1 MRLARATTL
10 ATVATIAM
18 AYLPG
23 AIARADDAKA
33 VDALNAPAK
42 VIQEKSKCWKGVLDA
57 YVAMSAPP
65 MKVGPTFNVL
75 AVWPGMADWSKAKE
89 WAAANGPMAKALLDA
104 QPAVAFCLPYGR
116 TSVPPVYV
124 EKGAFI
130 GIGDGLAVYE
140 SDVAYLKPLAVIN
153 TFVAVEMYRLGEE
166 KKYQEAFDLGI
177 AALKFLRKV
186 ADQHLLAEKVFA
198 MEAMCDVASVQRD
211 VLQTFL
217 ADVPAA
223 VVKKFA
229 LSGYAFI
236 HPTDGER
243 LRRIEMP
250 EGDRVLAEALIMQL
264 FDAQGQPDTVRFAA
278 TMGNLQA
285 SKEPLARFGA
295 GKRWAEIA
303 DIHGSLDSTRARLT
317 SIYDDWWRRWR
328 VRYYDGLLDN
338 PTVISRTNKMRYA
351 MVLAMAND
359 IQRLFALRQRLNA
372 EFNGTV
378 LAFGVVA
385 SYRDSGTWPGGID
398 RTYTQF
404 TMKRFDFD
412 PWDPAAGRWQYENLS
427 APRAIESDYGRLE
440 ISGGVLYARGAD
452 KEDGGAQK
460 STNDGL
466 TGDFVA
472 WPALRALSRSA
483 GGK

>member
-1 MRLARATTL
+1 MRLARARTL
-10 ATVATIAM
+10 ATVATIAL
-18 AYLPG
+18 ACLFSPT
-23 AIARADDAKA
+23 ARADDSKA

-42 VIQEKSKCWKGVLDA
+42 VIQEKSKSWKGVLDA
-57 YVAMSAPP
+57 YVAMSEPP

-89 WAAANGPMAKALLDA
+89 WAAANGSMAKALLDA
-104 QPAVAFCLPYGR
+104 QTTVAFSLPYGR

-130 GIGDGLAVYE
+130 GIGDGLTVYA
-140 SDVAYLKPLAVIN
+140 SDVAYLKPLALIN

-166 KKYQEAFDLGI
+166 KKFQEAFDLGI
-177 AALKFLRKV
+177 AALKFLRQV
-186 ADQHLLAEKVFA
+186 SDQHLLEEKVFA
-198 MEAMCDVASVQRD
+198 MEAMCDMASVQRD

-217 ADVPAA
+217 GDVPAP
-223 VVKKFA
+223 VVKKLA
-229 LSGYAFI
+229 LAGYAFI
-236 HPTDGER
+236 RPTDGER
-243 LRRIEMP
+243 LRRMEMP

-264 FDAQGQPDTVRFAA
+264 FDAQGQPDTAKFAA
-278 TMGNLQA
+278 TMGDLQA
-285 SKEPLARFGA
+285 RKEPLARFGA
-295 GKRWAEIA
+295 AKRWAEIA
-303 DIHGSLDSTRARLT
+303 DVHGSLDSTRARLT
-317 SIYDDWWRRWR
+317 GIYDDWWRRWR

-359 IQRLFALRQRLNA
+359 IQSVFALRQRLNA
-372 EFNGTV
+372 ELNGTV
-378 LAFGVVA
+378 LAFGLVA
-385 SYRDSGTWPGGID
+385 SYRDSGNWPGGID
-398 RTYTQF
+398 RTYTQY
-404 TMKRFDFD
+404 TIKRFDFD

-427 APRAIESDYGRLE
+427 SPRDIESDFGRLQ

-483 GGK
+483 SGK

>member
-10 ATVATIAM
+10 ATVATLAM
-18 AYLPG
+18 AFLCG
-23 AIARADDAKA
+23 SFAHADDAKA

-42 VIQEKSKCWKGVLDA
+42 VIQEKSKSWKGVLDA
-57 YVAMSAPP
+57 YVEMTAPP
-65 MKVGPTFNVL
+65 MKLGPAFNVL
-75 AVWPGMADWSKAKE
+75 AVWPGMADWSKVKD
-89 WAAANGPMAKALLDA
+89 WAAANGKMAKALLGA
-104 QPAVAFCLPYGR
+104 QTAVAFAMPYGR

-130 GIGDGLAVYE
+130 GIGDGLTVYS

-153 TFVAVEMYRLGEE
+153 TFVAAEMYRLGQE
-166 KKYQEAFDLGI
+166 KKYQEAFELGI
-177 AALKFLRKV
+177 ASLKFLRQV
-186 ADQHLLAEKVFA
+186 ADQHLLEEKVFA
-198 MEAMCDVASVQRD
+198 MEAMCDMASVQRD

-217 ADVPAA
+217 ADIPAP

-229 LSGYAFI
+229 LTGYAFI

-243 LRRIEMP
+243 LRRMEMP

-264 FDAQGQPDTVRFAA
+264 FDAQGQPDTAKFAA
-278 TMGNLQA
+278 TMGDLQA
-285 SKEPLARFGA
+285 RKEPLARFGA
-295 GKRWAEIA
+295 AKRWTEIA
-303 DIHGSLDSTRARLT
+303 DVHGSLDSTRARLT
-317 SIYDDWWRRWR
+317 GIYDDWWRRWR

-338 PTVISRTNKMRYA
+338 PTVLSRTNKMRYA

-372 EFNGTV
+372 ELNGTV

-385 SYRDSGTWPGGID
+385 AYRDTGTWPGGID
-398 RTYTQF
+398 RTYTQY
-404 TMKRFDFD
+404 TIKRFDFD
-412 PWDPAAGRWQYENLS
+412 PWDPAAGRWQYENVAS
-427 APRAIESDYGRLE
+427 PRAIESEFGRLQ
-440 ISGGVLYARGAD
+440 ISGGVLYARGVD
-452 KEDGGAQK
+452 KEDGSAQK
-460 STNDGL
+460 QTNDGL

-472 WPALRALSRSA
+472 WPALRALSRTA